1 MIKSAKGFSLVE
13 LIVATLV
20 LSVGVIGL
28 TSTMSLTTNMIGR
41 SHRYAE
47 AAALAAEKMEILRT
61 RDCDLMTSGSESRGD
76 RQVEW
81 RVTDMAAGDG
91 RYVMVRVRF
100 PTHRDT
106 GWRVDTFSTTVS
118 CRT

>member
-13 LIVATLV
+13 LIVAMLV

-47 AAALAAEKMEILRT
+47 SAALAAEKMEILRT
-61 RDCDLMTSGSESRGD
+61 QDCDLMTSGSELRGDD

-81 RVTDMAAGDG
+81 WVTATAADDG
-91 RYVMVRVRF
+91 RDVTVQVR
-100 PTHRDT
+100 HRGT
-106 GWRVDTFSTTVS
+106 GWRVHAFSTTVL

>member
-13 LIVATLV
+13 VIVALLV

-47 AAALAAEKMEILRT
+47 AAALAAEKIEILRT
-61 RDCDLMTSGSESRGD
+61 QDCDLMTAGSELRGD
-76 RQVEW
+76 HEVEW
-81 RVTDMAAGDG
+81 RVTATAGGDG
-91 RYVMVRVRF
+91 RHVMVRVGF
-100 PTHRDT
+100 PTHAGT
-106 GWRVDTFSTTVS
+106 GWRVDAFSTTVS

>member
-13 LIVATLV
+13 LIVAMLV

-47 AAALAAEKMEILRT
+47 SAALATEKMEILRT
-61 RDCDLMTSGSESRGD
+61 QDCDLMTSGSESRED
-76 RQVEW
+76 REVEW
-81 RVTDMAAGDG
+81 RVTATAGGDG

-100 PTHRDT
+100 PTHGAT

>member
-13 LIVATLV
+13 LIVAMLV

-28 TSTMSLTTNMIGR
+28 ASTMSLTTNMIGR

-61 RDCDLMTSGSESRGD
+61 QNCDLMTSGSESRGD

-81 RVTDMAAGDG
+81 GVTETAAGDG

-100 PTHRDT
+100 PTHRGT

>member
-13 LIVATLV
+13 LIVAMLV

-47 AAALAAEKMEILRT
+47 SAALATEKM
-61 RDCDLMTSGSESRGD
+61 
-76 RQVEW
+76 
-81 RVTDMAAGDG
+81 
-91 RYVMVRVRF
+91 
-100 PTHRDT
+100 
-106 GWRVDTFSTTVS
+106 
-118 CRT
+118 